1 MFNLSGWIK
10 LPRWLITDEVF
21 RDSRLW
27 HVYCYLLFQTNYKSE
42 TLRNGIHLDIGECVI
57 SQAISFDVVRIPR

>member
-27 HVYCYLLFQTNYKSE
+27 HVYCYLLFQANYKSPYSSKW
-42 TLRNGIHLDIGECVI
+42 H
-57 SQAISFDVVRIPR
+57 SFRYR